1 LLKQK
6 IEESI
11 KEYNRY
17 RSPEITAKLISINDQ
32 SFKIEFTGSFCY
44 TCGFFDYFDDYKILL
59 EEKGLA
65 TSINEI
71 VEIDEGAHVNFKIT

>member
-1 LLKQK
+1 MLKQT

-17 RSPEITAKLISINDQ
+17 RSPEITSRLIAIGGQ
-32 SFKIEFTGSFCY
+32 SFNIEFTGSFCY
-44 TCGFFDYFDDYKILL
+44 SCGFFDYFDDYKILL

-71 VEIDEGAHVNFKIT
+71 VEIYKGAHVNFKII